1 MIPTPPN
8 VIIKQDSAEEIT
20 ESGIIIPKE
29 GQGKKNTAT
38 VHRVAKKVDGYKP
51 LFKEGNK
58 IVYDNSR
65 GIPIKLDGEDY
76 LVIQERD
83 VFLYE
88 E

>member
-38 VHRVAKKVDGYKP
+38 VHRVAKKV
-51 LFKEGNK
+51 EGKK
-58 IVYDNSR
+58 IVYDNGR